1 MDGSEDEEEA
11 NTATLPEE
19 VEPSTTRA
27 RPRTRTAI
35 LHLLYQSIYQSR
47 DKLCFFAHQP
57 KGQTTETWY
66 LVQVNLNKTDQ
77 VAAKELGRNWVH
89 WMIRHHVD
97 CQSKQTRLCRFWPEV
112 HVHTTDP
119 LQPYGQLVPVQP
131 GRQRS
136 VLKQPDRILYEDEID
151 LASNLL
157 HGPIDYYGDQHQVS
171 EPNWTAMSTKA
182 SIRGIDTDNMNS
194 IEPL

>member
-112 HVHTTDP
+112 HVRTTDP

-136 VLKQPDRILYEDEID
+136 VLKRPDRILYEDEID